1 MTEQIMTSIPAMPTA
16 KSAHVT
22 ATITPYQFGLRP
34 ALLLGLLGILCT
46 LFILSMTLGS
56 VEIPV
61 RTVINILLGNG
72 ESVRGAYVNIVMK
85 YRFPK
90 AVTAM
95 LAGAALAVSGLQMQT
110 MFRNLLAGPFVLGVS
125 SGASL
130 GVALLV
136 LSSGTATVSRLLLPS
151 MTLTS
156 DTSLILAAIMGA
168 GIVMGL
174 VVLVAQAVPNST
186 TLLIVGLMFGYLTS
200 AIVSLLMYFSIAEQI
215 QAYVNWTFG
224 SFGGVTRSQLNI
236 FAPVILVSL
245 GLSLLLSKWLNAL
258 LLGETY
264 ARSMGLPVQTARL
277 LIVLSTAVLAGTVTA
292 FCGPIAFLGIAV
304 PHVARMVFNTS
315 DHRVLMP
322 ASVLMGAIVAL
333 IASMIADM
341 PGTSLVLPLNAV
353 TSLIGAPIVIAVV
366 IKRRNLHKSFG

>member
-1 MTEQIMTSIPAMPTA
+1 MADQILKSTTLTSA
-16 KSAHVT
+16 AHQT
-22 ATITPYQFGLRP
+22 LISHRFK
-34 ALLLGLLGILCT
+34 LGLQTTLILGLMLALAG
-46 LFILSMTLGS
+46 LFIFSLTFGS
-56 VEIPV
+56 VEIPS
-61 RTVINILLGNG
+61 RTVITILLGNG
-72 ESVRGAYVNIVMK
+72 DEVRTAYTTIVMK

-110 MFRNLLAGPFVLGVS
+110 MFRNPLAGPFVLGIS

-136 LSSGTATVSRLLLPS
+136 LSSGAGVIGGALLPS
-151 MTLTS
+151 RALTS
-156 DTSLILAAIMGA
+156 DTNLILAAIIGA
-168 GIVMGL
+168 GVVMTL
-174 VVLVAQAVPNST
+174 VLFVAQAVPNST

-224 SFGGVTRSQLNI
+224 SFSGVTRSQLNI

-245 GLSLLLSKWLNAL
+245 VSSLLLSKPLNAL

-264 ARSMGLPVQTARL
+264 ARSMGLRIQIARFC
-277 LIVLSTAVLAGTVTA
+277 IVLSTAILAGTVTA

-304 PHVARMVFNTS
+304 PHLTRMTFNTA
-315 DHRVLMP
+315 DHRILMP
-322 ASVLMGAIVAL
+322 ACMLMGAIVAL
-333 IASMIADM
+333 IAAIIADL

-353 TSLIGAPIVIAVV
+353 TSLIGAPVVIIVIL
-366 IKRRNLHKSFG
+366 KRQNLHKSFG